1 MSKAKKATSILLIA
15 LIAFP
20 FLSVYTMPLAHAQGT
35 SELDRLLKDF
45 FCSCGCN
52 YVLAT
57 CETQMAC
64 DVATSTKAEL
74 RGLLAK
80 GMTRDQIIDEM
91 TSKYGNTILAT
102 PRTTGFNTFLWWY
115 PVLGGLAGLVAVV
128 ILVRRRSNVKWRVD
142 PDAVPALS
150 EEELIQQLDIDQ
162 STVETSVE
170 KKYDDILKERLT
182 GKKTEDTTEE
192 KTKKPKQNDD
202 QKRTQKK
209 DYDAILKEKTRT
221 KKSNS

>member
-1 MSKAKKATSILLIA
+1 MSKAKATSILLIT

-115 PVLGGLAGLVAVV
+115 PVLGGLVGLVAVV
-128 ILVRRRSNVKWRVD
+128 ILVRRRNNVKWRVD

-182 GKKTEDTTEE
+182 GTKTEDTTKE

-202 QKRTQKK
+202 QKRTEKK

-221 KKSNS
+221 KKSNR